1 MALHER
7 WHQPIAFAD
16 RKHLKPA
23 ARVCTLSLAAGQTG
37 LVLAMKTAGVLLRQR
52 CATQR
57 LAQGLGWLLALVLT
71 GETEPAKA
79 WVYPEHRDIAVL
91 AVETLDPERRAQ
103 FDGLWRL
110 ARMTHEQRLCALDA
124 DRAQGLAPPCIDWAA
139 LSAVAGDHSC
149 SAEEMSATVIQ
160 SEWILAVADVAA
172 RLKVDLGRIALSP
185 SPESL
190 AAAPDKIADIR
201 RLVESASTRAARRNA
216 LRAADNGLQRADS
229 KYATRAYSSN
239 AHFLLPRPH
248 AGVSAQEYGLL
259 TLLIGSRIN
268 ALGVY
273 AWYHLDALQ
282 QATRLAREPLGAEER
297 QALARAMLFD
307 EAFSLHF
314 LEDAFAAGHVAGTW
328 GDASQRQG
336 THDYYNEAGLEVFLW
351 RGGNQSI
358 VLMGDAHMRPEDA
371 ERAAAAVRTSLEQL
385 LDTAAGRKRATELP
399 YTPGAPTR
407 PDGFNVC
414 QNQVLIARPDLT
426 GTQDAYKQ
434 AVVADLG
441 EVLGQTPVPGLG
453 PGLGALPRF
462 RSEIGPFLGL
472 AGSFDGRWID
482 GGFTP
487 ADGHGFVA
495 GVDLSVR
502 VGLGLDGV
510 MRDSGDGLTFLSA
523 GLRGDTSSTNSVS
536 GAASAH
542 AGGNPTAAI
551 PGRTAVSSR
560 VRMPFYLIPGD
571 LLLLSPLYLIAPER
585 YQAIAVTAANGG
597 LIPWQSGFAT
607 GFGRFQFVLGRELG
621 VTFYGIAG
629 KDRVL
634 APGTASGGPARL
646 VAYRSIAFD
655 MPVLEYRVYR
665 SFSSN
670 QSSALLL
677 QLFAAVD
684 VPHSASVVS
693 PPGAPNVDLRDVW
706 SVGIRLVFDWRY
718 YP

>member
-1 MALHER
+1 M
-7 WHQPIAFAD
+7 
-16 RKHLKPA
+16 K
-23 ARVCTLSLAAGQTG
+23 SAG
-37 LVLAMKTAGVLLRQR
+37 ALLRQR
-52 CATQR
+52 CPTQR
-57 LAQGLGWLLALVLT
+57 LAQGLGWLLTLVLT
-71 GETEPAKA
+71 GGIEPVKA
-79 WVYPEHRDIAVL
+79 WVYPEHRDIAVF
-91 AVETLDPERRAQ
+91 AVATLDPARRAQ
-103 FDGLWRL
+103 FDDLWRL
-110 ARMTHEQRLCALDA
+110 ARATHAQRLCELGA
-124 DRAQGLAPPCIDWAA
+124 DPAQGVAPSCIDWAA

-160 SEWILAVADVAA
+160 SQWILAVADIAA
-172 RLKVDLGRIALSP
+172 HLKVDLGRIALRP
-185 SPESL
+185 RPEQLPGTPES
-190 AAAPDKIADIR
+190 IADIR

-216 LRAADNGLQRADS
+216 VRTADNRLQRADS

-239 AHFLLPRPH
+239 AHFLLARPH
-248 AGVSAQEYGLL
+248 AAISAEEYGLL
-259 TLLIGSRIN
+259 ALRIGSRIN

-282 QATRLAREPLGAEER
+282 QATRLAREPLGADDR

-307 EAFSLHF
+307 EAFALHF

-336 THDYYNEAGLEVFLW
+336 THDYYNEAGLEVFTW

-371 ERAAAAVRTSLEQL
+371 ERAAAAVRASLEQL
-385 LDTAAGRKRATELP
+385 LDTAAGRKRAIELP
-399 YTPGAPTR
+399 YTPGAPTH

-414 QNQVLIARPDLT
+414 HDQVLIDRPDVT
-426 GTQDAYKQ
+426 AAQDAYKQ

-441 EVLGQTPVPGLG
+441 EVVGQTPIPGLG

-472 AGSFDGRWID
+472 AGSIDGRRID

-495 GVDLSVR
+495 GVDLSAR

-510 MRDSGDGLTFLSA
+510 MRDSGDGLTFISV
-523 GLRGDTSSTNSVS
+523 GLRGDTSATNSVS
-536 GAASAH
+536 GAAAAN
-542 AGGNPTAAI
+542 AGGNPTSAI
-551 PGRTAVSSR
+551 PARTALSSR
-560 VRMPFYLIPGD
+560 LRMPFYLIPGD
-571 LLLLSPLYLIAPER
+571 LLLLAPLYLFAPER

-607 GFGRFQFVLGRELG
+607 GFGRFQFVLGREFG
-621 VTFYGIAG
+621 VTFYGVAG

-634 APGTASGGPARL
+634 APGTTDGGPARL
-646 VAYRSIAFD
+646 VAYRSTAFD

-684 VPHSASVVS
+684 IPHSASVVS
-693 PPGAPNVDLRDVW
+693 PPGAPAVALSDVW
-706 SVGIRLVFDWRY
+706 SVGVRLVFDWRY